1 MPNQNI
7 KDSLLFY
14 PTIATMLLITVL
26 SYLYANTAVDDNV
39 YKYENVMECVDED
52 EFRKKHFKGTITKA
66 MIGFLF
72 LIAVILVFLL
82 LFYFL
87 LQLEDAKSQF
97 LLVMFIF
104 INCVLIGY
112 VISFVS
118 IGIKPKLYKKIKAE
132 KDKLSS

>member
-1 MPNQNI
+1 
-7 KDSLLFY
+7 
-14 PTIATMLLITVL
+14 MLLITVL